1 MLLWTLVALMPGN
14 MFTEKR
20 RVIRAG
26 REYYNMNQI
35 DKNI

>member
-1 MLLWTLVALMPGN
+1 MLLWTLVALMLGN
-14 MFTEKR
+14 MFTGK